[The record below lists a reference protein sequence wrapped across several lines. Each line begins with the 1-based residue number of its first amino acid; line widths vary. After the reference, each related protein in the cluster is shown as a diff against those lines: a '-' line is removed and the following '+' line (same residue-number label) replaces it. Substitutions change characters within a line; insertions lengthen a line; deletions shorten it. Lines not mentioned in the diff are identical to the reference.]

1 MLCFTRQRY
10 QCPLYPQLHCETYI
24 SIQTY
29 IAPSG
34 TINTYYHNTDIVN
47 WSLIFAS
54 KENNLLWMVERGNSK
69 VLTKDMYISDWLVDY
84 YQLLIVILLIANSY
98 IIDLKYGNY
107 LLIVCCIVNRTC
119 LDHLG
124 DLRYYLKEQ

>member
-1 MLCFTRQRY
+1 
-10 QCPLYPQLHCETYI
+10 
-24 SIQTY
+24 
-29 IAPSG
+29 
-34 TINTYYHNTDIVN
+34 
-47 WSLIFAS
+47 
-54 KENNLLWMVERGNSK
+54 MVERGNSK